1 MNFNSFVYLIKQNLN
16 VYGGF
21 CSVNVMPSIM
31 HEKHVLDGTGVVSF
45 VKCD

>member
-1 MNFNSFVYLIKQNLN
+1 MNFISFVYPIKQNLN

-31 HEKHVLDGTGVVSF
+31 HEKRVFYGTGVVSF
-45 VKCD
+45 VKM